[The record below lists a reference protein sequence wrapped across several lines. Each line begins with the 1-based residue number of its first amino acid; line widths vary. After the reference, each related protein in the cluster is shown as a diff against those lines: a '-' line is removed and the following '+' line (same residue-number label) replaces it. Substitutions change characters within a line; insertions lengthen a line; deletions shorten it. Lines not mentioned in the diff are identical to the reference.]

1 MGKLTETE
9 LKKQLKT
16 RDFSKIYLIFGTEQL
31 FVKSYTRLLVEA
43 VAGKQPSEFNY
54 HVFGGDINLDGFASA
69 VQVVPF
75 TSEYNCVVATD
86 VFFDSMVKD
95 ELDRFAEIVENV
107 AEGTVLII
115 SMPSYIPKKNNT
127 AFKSLAKRIEKL
139 GSVCEF
145 NPLSRTMLEKY
156 VAKWANANGK
166 QISRI
171 NASKLIDFCGEDM
184 NLLKN
189 EINKICAYSK
199 GEEVQYSDIEK
210 LATVNLEAK
219 IFALS
224 DAVIRGEGEK
234 AFKTLDNL
242 FYQREEPVTMLYV
255 LANSYIDAY
264 RIRIAD
270 ECGVTSGEVAADFDY
285 KKRAFALDK
294 ARRATAKI
302 STEALR
308 KSLDALLDADERFK
322 STSVNYRLAMEQLI
336 ARLLLISREGLAR
349 A

>member
-9 LKKQLKT
+9 LKKQLKNK
-16 RDFSKIYLIFGTEQL
+16 DFSRIYLLYGTEQL
-31 FVKSYTRLLVEA
+31 YVKSYTKLLIEA

-54 HVFGGDINLDGFASA
+54 HVFKGEIDLDSFAAA

-75 TSEYNCVVATD
+75 MSEYNCVVASD
-86 VFFDSMVKD
+86 VFFDSMQKD
-95 ELDRFAEIVENV
+95 ELDSFAKIVSNT

-127 AFKSLAKRIEKL
+127 AFKALAKQIEKS
-139 GSVCEF
+139 GSVCVF
-145 NPLSRTMLEKY
+145 DALSRSALEKY

-171 NASKLIDFCGEDM
+171 NASKLIDFCGEDL

-189 EINKICAYSK
+189 EINKICSYSK
-199 GEEVQYSDIEK
+199 TEEIQYSDIKK
-210 LATVNLEAK
+210 LATVNLETK
-219 IFALS
+219 VFALS

-234 AFKTLDNL
+234 AFKTLDAL
-242 FYQREEPVTMLYV
+242 FYQREEPISMLYV

-270 ECGVTSGEVAADFDY
+270 ECGVTSNEVAADFDY
-285 KKRAFALDK
+285 KRRAFALDK
-294 ARRATAKI
+294 ARRATRGI
-302 STEALR
+302 STDALR
-308 KSLDALLDADERFK
+308 KCLDALADADERFK

-336 ARLLLISREGLAR
+336 AKLLLIFKEGREYA
-349 A
+349 